1 MECNS
6 PSKRI
11 SPFRFSCVG
20 IVIISLLLILVFP
33 LTGFAQFYEYGQDRG
48 TIRWNQFSTEH
59 FRLIYPVGLDSMA
72 MDFADKLEYFYPHQ
86 AAVMEHGHKKMP
98 VVLHNESSF
107 SNGVFVW
114 APRRLEVFTNPDPNG
129 YPQDWMTQLALH
141 EGRHALQVSKLNQG
155 FSRFL
160 SFIAGEQAVGAITGF
175 LPLWYL
181 EGDAVDAETRFSYTG
196 RGRLPSFEMGM
207 KAQLLEGD
215 KRYTFSKAMLGSYTD
230 YVPNH
235 YELGYLMVRHGRRTY
250 GNSFWNHMVDHAA
263 RRPYL
268 IAPTYFSMKSYGVNS
283 KMELYHAALDQY
295 QSHWEK
301 TFEKRKVD
309 SISNWS
315 STGNRYYTS
324 YRFPQWINDT
334 TVIALKSGPDQIPEF
349 VLVDREGDE
358 ERVFRPGYMNSGRF
372 SYGAGKIVWDE
383 WVPDIRWS
391 NRNYSVIRIFDLAQK
406 EIKNL
411 GTRTRYYAPVISGSG
426 DKIAAIEQ
434 RTDHTFHL
442 VILNEEGEMI
452 HSAGAPDNLFMQHPS
467 WMEQDSAL
475 VVTVNDRSGEYL
487 YRYSLGKQEWTELFH
502 AGYNDISL
510 PVVHKSTIFFGS
522 TFSGIDN
529 IYQYDLKDESL
540 YRITSSAFGA
550 FESDIHEGKILYSD
564 YHADGYRAVS
574 KRLKPDQYIEI
585 SDPAK
590 LAYSAEQ
597 LDAAP
602 TAKEQEIIEES
613 KYTPEGEYAPGP
625 YRKILHSVNIHSW
638 LPLYFDYM
646 NPETALNPEELP
658 VSPGI
663 TILSQ
668 NLLST
673 VTGMAAY
680 EYRNNMHFLHTGARL
695 KGRYPVFD
703 MGLRYGGIQQVYK
716 MNSSDT
722 IPVRPNRLSF
732 VTNAYV
738 PLRLNTGKF
747 ITYLQPLLSHTYTSD
762 LFPNADR
769 SAYESGIHRLMYR
782 LYFSSYL
789 RMGKMDVLPRLG
801 VSARAGYRHAP
812 FNRYNFGNQRIFGMT
827 VYLPGLLKHQSVM
840 LNLSTQKQEAERYLY
855 TNDIEL
861 PRGYQDIVGLETK
874 MAGID
879 YNFPIVYPDL
889 SIEPLVY
896 IKRIRGNL
904 WGDYL
909 QGKDILIQDPE
920 PALDNRNYYSYGVDL
935 LFDFHVLRFMF
946 PFSMGARVAYLPQSG
961 ELKPEFLFT
970 IDVN

>member
-6 PSKRI
+6 SSQRI
-11 SPFRFSCVG
+11 SSLRLSCVG
-20 IVIISLLLILVFP
+20 IVIVSFLLISVFP
-33 LTGFAQFYEYGQDRG
+33 TTGIAQFYEYGQDRG

-59 FRLIYPVGLDSMA
+59 FRLIFPVGFDSMA
-72 MDFADKLEYFYPHQ
+72 MDFADKLEYFYPYQ

-98 VVLHNESSF
+98 VLLHNESSF

-114 APRRLEVFTNPDPNG
+114 APKRLEVFTNPNPNG
-129 YPQDWMTQLALH
+129 YPQNWMTQLALH
-141 EGRHALQVSKLNQG
+141 EGRHAMQVSKLDQG
-155 FSRFL
+155 FTRFL

-215 KRYTFSKAMLGSYTD
+215 RRYTFSKAMLGSYAD

-235 YELGYLMVRHGRRTY
+235 YELGYLMVRYGRRTY
-250 GNSFWNHMVDHAA
+250 GNSFWNDMVDHAA

-268 IAPTYFSMKSYGVNS
+268 IAPTYFSMKRYGVKS
-283 KMELYHAALDQY
+283 KKELYHAALDQY

-301 TFEKRKVD
+301 TYEKRKVD
-309 SISNWS
+309 SVTNWS
-315 STGNRYYTS
+315 STGNRHYTS
-324 YRFPQWINDT
+324 YRFPQWIDDT

-349 VLVDREGDE
+349 VLVDRAGDE
-358 ERVFRPGYMNSGRF
+358 QRVFRPGYMNSGRF

-383 WVPDIRWS
+383 WVPDTRWS
-391 NRNYSVIRIFDLAQK
+391 NRNFSVIRMYDLAQK

-426 DKIAAIEQ
+426 DRFAAIEQ
-434 RTDHTFHL
+434 RLDHTFHL
-442 VILNEEGEMI
+442 VILNEQGDII
-452 HSAGAPDNLFMQHPS
+452 HSAGAPDNLFIQHPS

-475 VVTVNDRSGEYL
+475 VVTVNDQSGEYL
-487 YRYSLGKQEWTELFH
+487 YIYSLEKQEWTGQFH
-502 AGYNDISL
+502 AGYNDISF
-510 PVVHKSTIFFGS
+510 PVVHKNAVLFSS

-540 YRITSSAFGA
+540 CRVTSAAFGA
-550 FESDIHEGKILYSD
+550 FNPDIHDGKVLYSD

-574 KRLKPDQYIEI
+574 RELNPNQCIKI
-585 SDPAK
+585 SDPAI
-590 LAYSAEQ
+590 LSFPSEQ

-602 TAKEQEIIEES
+602 TAGEQKIIEGA
-613 KYTPEGEYAPGP
+613 KNIQEGEYSPKP

-646 NPETALNPEELP
+646 NPETALNPGELP

-668 NLLST
+668 NLLSS
-673 VTGMAAY
+673 VIGMAAY
-680 EYRNNMHFLHTGARL
+680 EYSSNMHFFHTAARL

-703 MGLRYGGIQQVYK
+703 LAFRFGGLPQVYK
-716 MNSSDT
+716 INASDT

-732 VTNAYV
+732 VTNTYV
-738 PLRLNTGKF
+738 PIRLNTGKF
-747 ITYLQPLLSHTYTSD
+747 VTFLQPLVSYTYTSD
-762 LFPNADR
+762 LFPNENLSD
-769 SAYESGIHRLMYR
+769 YESGIQRFMYR
-782 LYFSSYL
+782 LYVSSYL
-789 RMGKMDVLPRLG
+789 RMGRKDILPSLG
-801 VSARAGYRHAP
+801 MSARAGFRHTP
-812 FNRYNFGNQRIFGMT
+812 FSSYNFGAQKFFGMT
-827 VYLPGLLKHQSVM
+827 IYLPGLLKHQSLM
-840 LNLSTQKQEAERYLY
+840 LNLSTQKQEAVRYLY
-855 TNDIEL
+855 TNDINL
-861 PRGYQDIVGLETK
+861 PRGYQNIVGLETK

-879 YNFPIVYPDL
+879 YNFPIIYPDL
-889 SIEPLVY
+889 NIEPLLY

-909 QGKDILIQDPE
+909 QGKDILIQNPG
-920 PALDNRNYYSYGVDL
+920 PALVNRNYYSYGADL
-935 LFDFHVLRFMF
+935 LFDFHLLRFMF
-946 PFSMGARVAYLPQSG
+946 PFSMGARIAYLPQTG

-970 IDVN
+970 INVN